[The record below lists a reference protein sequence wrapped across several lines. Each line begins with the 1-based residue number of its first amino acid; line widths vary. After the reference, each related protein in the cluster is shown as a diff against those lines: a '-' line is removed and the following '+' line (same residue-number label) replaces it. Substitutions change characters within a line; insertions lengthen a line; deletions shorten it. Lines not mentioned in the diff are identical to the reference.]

1 MSLSSDEQHCE
12 RPLLVCVQ
20 YADDA
25 TTCAQ
30 GYFHCVVKTKQYISG
45 VGQFLFI
52 PISKKSYLC
61 NYFHFT
67 DYFWYIWCITNDIAF
82 LRNTVCLNI
91 CPLLNPCQTLF
102 IQWCNSVQYDFRVI
116 VTCCYEHRCCYWV
129 CRILLFN
136 PVKI

>member
-30 GYFHCVVKTKQYISG
+30 GYFLCVVKTKQYISG

-52 PISKKSYLC
+52 PISKNHTCAIIFILRTISDTYDVLLMIS
-61 NYFHFT
+61 HF
-67 DYFWYIWCITNDIAF
+67 
-82 LRNTVCLNI
+82 
-91 CPLLNPCQTLF
+91 
-102 IQWCNSVQYDFRVI
+102 
-116 VTCCYEHRCCYWV
+116 
-129 CRILLFN
+129 
-136 PVKI
+136 